1 MKRAR
6 VAAFCIV
13 LALCLNGCTEK
24 QKHTDKS
31 NRVSD
36 GKVVSDVPQASGE
49 GSPST
54 EQIDLTKSKEY
65 KVGETINIASDGKE
79 YELLI
84 EKAEYTEKRDEYT
97 QDPEYVVLITYTYRN
112 YSNETLLIDDMRFQ
126 LMDSTQ
132 KELYESYYFAE
143 IQIPQPLE
151 KGEECTAQVAYAMEE
166 KAQDFLLVYRDT
178 VYSEIAPVKIMIDD
192 IK

>member
-1 MKRAR
+1 MTRGLLIKRLLGGEEDLLETCKSSSILYCSG
-6 VAAFCIV
+6 VVFQWMY
-13 LALCLNGCTEK
+13 GK

-97 QDPEYVVLITYTYRN
+97 QDP
-112 YSNETLLIDDMRFQ
+112 SM
-126 LMDSTQ
+126 
-132 KELYESYYFAE
+132 
-143 IQIPQPLE
+143 
-151 KGEECTAQVAYAMEE
+151 
-166 KAQDFLLVYRDT
+166 
-178 VYSEIAPVKIMIDD
+178 
-192 IK
+192 